1 MNTIQITEINF
12 DKLTRLRKQG
22 TFSLILRDD
31 TNCYKFIKNLNKT
44 QRNRLAHKL
53 RYFDKLDDNRFLT
66 PQNIIMDN
74 GELIGYTTKYF
85 KNSTDLYNKYTKSD
99 QIDFV
104 EFNRD
109 LRKTSKVLREFH
121 KKGFVFL
128 DMSFSNI
135 LKNKDGEIK
144 LCDFDGTIYHEDVEL
159 PITSQILND
168 YLVDYKEKNIEAN
181 PNTDRLSL
189 LLSMY
194 VALFKKEIE
203 NIKEEEYDYLANKIR
218 SLRLLKYYYKIL
230 LDKNRE
236 IPEIPY
242 LDKIL
247 CDDQNITINYH
258 VDSKKILI
266 KCDR

>member
-1 MNTIQITEINF
+1 MDTIQITEINF
-12 DKLTRLRKQG
+12 DNLTRLKRQG

-31 TNCYKFIKNLNKT
+31 QRCYKFIRHLNKN
-44 QRNRLAHKL
+44 QKKHLAHKL
-53 RYFDKLDDNRFLT
+53 KYFDKLNDNCFLI
-66 PQNIIMDN
+66 PENIIMDN
-74 GELIGYTTKYF
+74 DELIGYTMKYF
-85 KNSTDLYNKYTKSD
+85 DNSIDLYNKYTKSD
-99 QIDFV
+99 SIDFS
-104 EFNRD
+104 EFNHD
-109 LRKTSKVLREFH
+109 LRKSSKVLREFH

-135 LKNKDGEIK
+135 LKSEDGDIK
-144 LCDFDGTIYHEDVEL
+144 LCDFDGTVYKENVEL

-168 YLVDYKEKNIEAN
+168 YLVDYKNKKIKVS

-203 NIKEEEYDYLANKIR
+203 NIKEEEYDYLANRIR
-218 SLRLLKYYYKIL
+218 SLKLLKYYYKIL
-230 LDKNRE
+230 LDKKRE

-242 LDKIL
+242 LDRIL
-247 CDDQNITINYH
+247 CDDQHININYKI
-258 VDSKKILI
+258 DDKKILI

>member
-22 TFSLILRDD
+22 TFSLILRD
-31 TNCYKFIKNLNKT
+31 NEICYKFIKNLNQK
-44 QRNRLAHKL
+44 QRERLAHKL
-53 RYFDKLDDNRFLT
+53 KYLDKLDDNYFIT
-66 PQNIIMDN
+66 PENIIMDN
-74 GELIGYTTKYF
+74 DKLIGYTMKYF
-85 KNSTDLYNKYTKSD
+85 DNSTDLYNKYTKSD
-99 QIDFV
+99 SINFN
-104 EFNRD
+104 EFNTD
-109 LRKTSKVLREFH
+109 LRKSSKVLREFH

-144 LCDFDGTIYHEDVEL
+144 LCDFDGTVYHEDVKL

-168 YLVDYKEKNIEAN
+168 YLVDYKNEKIKVD

-203 NIKEEEYDYLANKIR
+203 NVKEEEYDYLADRIR
-218 SLRLLKYYYKIL
+218 SLKILKAYYKVL
-230 LDKNRE
+230 LDKKRE
-236 IPEIPY
+236 TPEIPY

-247 CDDQNITINYH
+247 CDNENMTINYK
-258 VDSKKILI
+258 VSNNKILI